1 MLLGLFGAN
10 PALKWVSLKYSTFL
24 GSYLYTG
31 HKVRQTDL
39 SLEAL
44 HSEKKRKKER
54 KEKWRRFLVCLKTT
68 SCENNVVISCSAI
81 NMCVS
86 FLHQEVWLNFLTQAY
101 EKVITHAFRYQQ
113 GISDPYVVVVQLLNY
128 AQLFATLWTAARQ
141 VPLSFTISQSL
152 LFISIEL
159 VMPSNHLIFCCSLL
173 LLPSVFPS
181 IRVFSNELARRI
193 KWPKYWSFSFSPS
206 NEYSRLASI
215 RID

>member
-1 MLLGLFGAN
+1 MGIYLEPLPSANLLSLIWEKVLPMLLGLFGAN

-44 HSEKKRKKER
+44 HSKKKKER
-54 KEKWRRFLVCLKTT
+54 KEKKKEKWRRFLVCLKTT

-81 NMCVS
+81 NMYVS

-113 GISDPYVVVVQLLNY
+113 GISDPYIVGVQLLNY
-128 AQLFATLWTAARQ
+128 VQLFVTLWTAARQ
-141 VPLSFTISQSL
+141 VPLSFTIS
-152 LFISIEL
+152 
-159 VMPSNHLIFCCSLL
+159 
-173 LLPSVFPS
+173 
-181 IRVFSNELARRI
+181 
-193 KWPKYWSFSFSPS
+193 
-206 NEYSRLASI
+206 
-215 RID
+215 